1 MDRDGITRFEK
12 LPTVAGTPTL
22 GDATVIKVKADMH
35 VAPALRRWTIRGVLA
50 LVVAGAIA
58 YIPAGG
64 VDDRAARLRRQLDA
78 TRAEAATLRAGNAEL
93 AAEVEA
99 LRTDPGAIE
108 RHARDDLDM
117 VYPGEMVLR
126 LDDAGGAP

>member
-1 MDRDGITRFEK
+1 M
-12 LPTVAGTPTL
+12 
-22 GDATVIKVKADMH
+22 IKVKADMH

-50 LVVAGAIA
+50 LLVAGAIA

-78 TRAEAATLRAGNAEL
+78 TRAEATTLHAGNAEL
-93 AAEVEA
+93 AAEVEV
-99 LRTDPGAIE
+99 LRTDPAAIE

-126 LDDAGGAP
+126 LDGAGATP

>member
-1 MDRDGITRFEK
+1 M
-12 LPTVAGTPTL
+12 
-22 GDATVIKVKADMH
+22 IKVKADMH
-35 VAPALRRWTIRGVLA
+35 VAPALRRWTIRGALA

-64 VDDRAARLRRQLDA
+64 VDERAAALQRQLDA
-78 TRAEAATLRAGNAEL
+78 TRAEVANLRAGNAAR

-99 LRTDPGAIE
+99 LRTSPAAIE
-108 RHARDDLDM
+108 SRARDDLDM

-126 LDDAGGAP
+126 LDGFEAPRVRP